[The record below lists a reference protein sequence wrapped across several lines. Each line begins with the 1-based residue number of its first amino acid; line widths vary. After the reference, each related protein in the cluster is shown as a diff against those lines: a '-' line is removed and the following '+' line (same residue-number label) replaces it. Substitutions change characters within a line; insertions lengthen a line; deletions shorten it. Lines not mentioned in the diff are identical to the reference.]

1 MLLEHFGNRDVT
13 CWLPSCRPSRPSSGY
28 RPSPF
33 DCDSTS
39 GTDAYEAPAYQP
51 YRPALRTVSSLPTS
65 PATAQLPSPPSAQLQ
80 LLQQGLQGSSEAA
93 ARRSVPS
100 AEAPSLQ
107 QAGAS
112 EAQSQSAPAQQ
123 QERAG
128 KASEWQMGSPP
139 GSVDAIAATLG
150 QHGKQPSGSEHTLS
164 PLTCHKFPQ
173 KEVTANAKRG
183 RADNLDTGVSS
194 GGEDSVADAAATG
207 PAAGR
212 VQSEAARDLPGWL
225 WRPWMWAGLKKGI
238 KRRAAQVQS

>member
-1 MLLEHFGNRDVT
+1 MT

-28 RPSPF
+28 RPPPF

-39 GTDAYEAPAYQP
+39 GTDAYEAPAHQP

-80 LLQQGLQGSSEAA
+80 FLQQGIQGSSGAA
-93 ARRSVPS
+93 TRRSLPS
-100 AEAPSLQ
+100 AETPSLQ
-107 QAGAS
+107 QGGAS

-123 QERAG
+123 QQRAG
-128 KASEWQMGSPP
+128 KDLQWQMGSAQ
-139 GSVDAIAATLG
+139 GSTDAKAATPR
-150 QHGKQPSGSEHTLS
+150 QHGKQPSGSEQTLF
-164 PLTCHKFPQ
+164 PLTCHKLPQ
-173 KEVTANAKRG
+173 NEATANSRRG

-194 GGEDSVADAAATG
+194 GGEDSVADAAVTG

-212 VQSEAARDLPGWL
+212 VHSEAAQDLRGWL
-225 WRPWMWAGLKKGI
+225 WRPWMWAGLKRGI

>member
-1 MLLEHFGNRDVT
+1 MT
-13 CWLPSCRPSRPSSGY
+13 CWLASCRPSRPSSGY

-51 YRPALRTVSSLPTS
+51 YRPALRTISSLPTS

-80 LLQQGLQGSSEAA
+80 LLQQGIQGSSGAA

-100 AEAPSLQ
+100 AEAPRLQ

-123 QERAG
+123 QQRAG
-128 KASEWQMGSPP
+128 KALHWQLGKPQ
-139 GSVDAIAATLG
+139 GSVDAKAAMPG
-150 QHGKQPSGSEHTLS
+150 QHGKQPSGTEHTLS
-164 PLTCHKFPQ
+164 ALTCHKPPQ
-173 KEVTANAKRG
+173 KEAAATTRG
-183 RADNLDTGVSS
+183 GRVDSLDAGVRS
-194 GGEDSVADAAATG
+194 GGQDGMADAAVIG

-212 VQSEAARDLPGWL
+212 GQHEAAQDLRGWL
-225 WRPWMWAGLKKGI
+225 WRPWMWAGLKRGI